1 MPDRAGSL
9 AGSLDGSALRIA
21 LVVARYHAGV
31 TGLLRDGAVAAA
43 EAHGVRP
50 DALDVVEVPG
60 AFELPVAARRLAATR
75 RYDAIACVGAV
86 VRGGT
91 PHFDYVAG
99 EASRGI
105 AEVAR
110 DFTLPV
116 TFGLITADTARQAR
130 ERSRGARAAWSGNKG
145 HEAMLA
151 AIEMATLFRAIEGST
166 ASGAPAQRDGA
177 PKQEASA

>member
-1 MPDRAGSL
+1 VPSPVRRL
-9 AGSLDGSALRIA
+9 AGSLDGSALRIG
-21 LVVARYHAGV
+21 LVVARYHAGI
-31 TGLLRDGAVAAA
+31 TGPLRDGALASAAAHGVAA
-43 EAHGVRP
+43 EAI
-50 DALDVVEVPG
+50 DIMEVPG
-60 AFELPVAARRLAATR
+60 AFELPVAARRLAATQ

-130 ERSRGARAAWSGNKG
+130 ERSRGARAGWAGNKG
-145 HEAMLA
+145 YEAMIA
-151 AIEMATLFRAIEGST
+151 AIEMATLFREIDGST
-166 ASGAPAQRDGA
+166 AS
-177 PKQEASA
+177 

>member
-1 MPDRAGSL
+1 MRRIAGI
-9 AGSLDGSALRIA
+9 LDGSALHIA
-21 LVVARYHAGV
+21 LVVARYHTGV
-31 TGLLRDGAVAAA
+31 TSLLRDGAISAA
-43 EAHGVRP
+43 EAHGVTP

-60 AFELPVAARRLAATR
+60 AFELPVATRHLAASH

-86 VRGGT
+86 VRGAT

-116 TFGLITADTARQAR
+116 TFGLITADTVRQAR
-130 ERSRGARAAWSGNKG
+130 ERSHGATMNWAGNKG

-151 AIEMATLFRAIEGST
+151 AIEMATLFRNIEAPT
-166 ASGAPAQRDGA
+166 AD
-177 PKQEASA
+177 

>member
-1 MPDRAGSL
+1 MPSGAVRL
-9 AGSLDGSALRIA
+9 AGSLDGSALSIA

-31 TGLLRDGAVAAA
+31 TGLLREGAVAAA
-43 EAHGVRP
+43 RAHGVAP
-50 DALDVVEVPG
+50 DALEVVEVPG

-130 ERSRGARAAWSGNKG
+130 ERSRGARAAWAGNKG

-151 AIEMATLFRAIEGST
+151 AIEMATLFREIEGLT
-166 ASGAPAQRDGA
+166 AGTAQASRDGA
-177 PKQEASA
+177 PRQEAGA

>member
-1 MPDRAGSL
+1 MPSPVRHL
-9 AGSLDGSALRIA
+9 AGSLDGSTLRVA

-31 TGLLRDGAVAAA
+31 TGPLRDGALAAA
-43 EAHGVRP
+43 AARGVADEATH
-50 DALDVVEVPG
+50 VVEVPG
-60 AFELPVAARRLAATR
+60 AFELPVAARRLAATQS
-75 RYDAIACVGAV
+75 YDAIACVGAV

-130 ERSRGARAAWSGNKG
+130 ERSRGARAGWAGNKG

-151 AIEMATLFRAIEGST
+151 AIEMATLFREIEGST
-166 ASGAPAQRDGA
+166 AS
-177 PKQEASA
+177 